1 MGKKSVICTVLLALC
16 LTLGGCGAQEEKGY
30 IDIDLWSNCDYSLWN
45 QELSQMILEC
55 PYDEVRLLSE
65 GYEELE
71 RALEVLNA
79 ENADY
84 VGSMYERGIEIV
96 EEGIEK
102 WDLLANTQILPF
114 SYSRK
119 ITVLRS
125 DETMVSLFM
134 EDYAWAGGLHPNYYG
149 RGVCFDPL
157 SGQRLR
163 LADVVTDYDRIYEL
177 VLEQLSS
184 EEYMDQDGNSCLWQ
198 RYEETVKQQFYPQES
213 GDEVIKWYLDTEGLK
228 VLFDAYELAPYSE
241 GGQILEF
248 SFEELGNL
256 LKPQYICGS
265 EE

>member
-1 MGKKSVICTVLLALC
+1 MGKKSGICTVLLALC
-16 LTLGGCGAQEEKGY
+16 LTLGGCGAQEEKRH
-30 IDIDLWSNCDYSLWN
+30 IDIELWSNRDYSLWN
-45 QELSQMILEC
+45 QELGQIILEC

-102 WDLLANTQILPF
+102 WNLLANTQILPF

-125 DETMVSLFM
+125 DETVVSLFM

-149 RGVCFDPL
+149 CGVCFDPL

-213 GDEVIKWYLDTEGLK
+213 GDEAIKWYLDTEGLK

-241 GGQILEF
+241 GGQILGF

-256 LKPQYICGS
+256 IKPQYICGS

>member
-1 MGKKSVICTVLLALC
+1 MGKKSGICTVLLALC
-16 LTLGGCGAQEEKGY
+16 LTLGGCGAQEDKRC
-30 IDIDLWSNCDYSLWN
+30 IDIELWSNRDYSLWN
-45 QELSQMILEC
+45 QELGQMILEC
-55 PYDEVRLLSE
+55 PYDEIRLLSE

-71 RALEVLNA
+71 RALEVFNA
-79 ENADY
+79 ENAGY

-102 WDLLANTQILPF
+102 WDLLAKTQILPF
-114 SYSRK
+114 SYSRE

-125 DETMVSLFM
+125 DEAVISLFM
-134 EDYAWAGGLHPNYYG
+134 EDYAWAGGLHPNYYS

-163 LADVVTDYDRIYEL
+163 LADVVTDYDRIYDL

-184 EEYMDQDGNSCLWQ
+184 EEYMDQDGNSRLWQ
-198 RYEETVKQQFYPQES
+198 GYEETVKQQFYPQES
-213 GDEVIKWYLDTEGLK
+213 ADEAIKWYLDTEGLK

-241 GGQILEF
+241 GGQVLGF
-248 SFEELGNL
+248 SYEELGNL
-256 LKPQYICGS
+256 IKPQYICGS